1 MEATLRAQKRD
12 TRGKN
17 EARRLRQQ
25 GLIPAVL
32 YGGKGGEATAV
43 AVDAKVLSGILHS
56 EAGANSLIDLDVEG
70 AGVTKVLVKDFLLE
84 PVGRHLLHADFYR
97 VAMDQKIQ
105 VTVPVVLVGEPKGVK
120 LLGGILDIPH
130 REVEI
135 ECLPGDIPE
144 HLEIDVSDMTVGD
157 AIRLRDIVGTAQW
170 TALSDPDLM
179 LAHVVPARVVEETP
193 AEAAAAAPAAA
204 TSEPE
209 VIKKGK
215 TEAGE

>member
-25 GLIPAVL
+25 GLIPAVV
-32 YGGKGGEATAV
+32 YGGKDEPTPI
-43 AVDAKVLSGILHS
+43 AVDAKILSGILHS

-84 PVGRHLLHADFYR
+84 PVHRKLLHADFYR
-97 VAMDQKIQ
+97 VAMDRKIQ
-105 VTVPVVLVGEPKGVK
+105 VTVPVVVVGEPKGVK
-120 LLGGILDIPH
+120 LQGGVLDIPH

-144 HLEIDVSDMTVGD
+144 HIEIDVADMIVGQ
-157 AIRLRDIVGTAQW
+157 AIRLRDVVGTARW
-170 TALSDPDLM
+170 TALSDPELM
-179 LAHVVPARVVEETP
+179 LAHVVAPRVVEEAP
-193 AEAAAAAPAAA
+193 AEAAAAPATA
-204 TSEPE
+204 EPE

-215 TEAGE
+215 AEDEE

>member
-32 YGGKGGEATAV
+32 YGGAAEPASI
-43 AVDAKVLSGILHS
+43 AVDAKALSAILHS

-70 AGVTKVLVKDFLLE
+70 AGVTKVLVKDFLVE
-84 PVGRHLLHADFYR
+84 PVERHLLHADFYR
-97 VAMDQKIQ
+97 VAMDKKIQ
-105 VTVPVVLVGEPKGVK
+105 VTVPVVVVGEPKGVK
-120 LLGGILDIPH
+120 LQGGVLDIPH

-144 HLEIDVSDMTVGD
+144 HIEIDVADMSVGD
-157 AIRLRDIVGTAQW
+157 AIRLRDVVGSATW

-179 LAHVVPARVVEETP
+179 LAHVVASRVIEETP
-193 AEAAAAAPAAA
+193 AEGAAPATA
-204 TSEPE
+204 EPE

-215 TEAGE
+215 AEDEA